1 MYHLPSHRKVREF
14 VVTQEMVE
22 RHEIAVDWL
31 EKAG

>member
-1 MYHLPSHRKVREF
+1 VREF
-14 VVTQEMVE
+14 VVTKEMVE